1 MAGARARAAYLGYRA
16 GAEIARALPPAL
28 AHPLARVAARTW
40 MATSTA
46 RRQQVARNL
55 ERIAAATSARGAADA
70 STDAVFAHY
79 ARYWYELFRLPHE
92 DPTRLDARVDCV
104 GFEYLEAAAAGHRGM
119 LLALPHLGNWD
130 FAGAWLA
137 SQGYA
142 VTAVAE
148 PVDPPELFDW
158 FAATRARIG
167 IQVVPLGPD
176 AASAVLRALADERVV
191 CLVCDRDIT
200 GDGVDVTFFGE
211 RTRLPGGPALLA
223 LRTGAPLLP
232 VGLSFL
238 PEGRHGIRIL
248 PPLPTDRR
256 GRLRDDVARVT
267 QQLADVFEELIGAAP
282 DQWLMMQPN
291 WPSDTGEQR

>member
-1 MAGARARAAYLGYRA
+1 VAGARARAAYLGYRA
-16 GAEIARALPPAL
+16 GAEIARVLPPAL
-28 AHPLARVAARTW
+28 AHPLARVASRTW

-46 RRQQVARNL
+46 RREQVARNL
-55 ERIAAATSARGAADA
+55 ERIAAASADRGVADA
-70 STDAVFAHY
+70 STDAVFDHY

-92 DPTRLDARVDCV
+92 DVTQLDTRVDCD
-104 GFEYLEAAAAGHRGM
+104 GFEYLQAAASGRRGV

-130 FAGAWLA
+130 LAGAWLA
-137 SQGYA
+137 SRGYA

-158 FAATRARIG
+158 FVATRARIG
-167 IQVVPLGPD
+167 IQVVRLGPD
-176 AASAVLRALADERVV
+176 AASGALRALADERVV

-200 GDGVDVTFFGE
+200 GDGVPVTFFGE

-238 PEGRHGIRIL
+238 PAGRHGIRIL